1 MEQTAGVGRPRKYCR
16 RSCRQ
21 RDYEARQRAAR
32 HGLDEAE
39 IVMTRAELERLRD
52 QLYVL
57 RCAVEDVERDLADDP
72 TPADYREAVTW
83 LVSNARPLLDSDV

>member
-1 MEQTAGVGRPRKYCR
+1 
-16 RSCRQ
+16 
-21 RDYEARQRAAR
+21 
-32 HGLDEAE
+32 
-39 IVMTRAELERLRD
+39 MTRAELERLRD

-83 LVSNARPLLDSDV
+83 LLSNARPLLDNDV